1 MGWCSRKFAGGDAMQ
16 RGLEVGNERK
26 DGRVARPLKRVRLEL
41 ARNAEFPEGSSEHGY
56 ELVAPLTEDGH
67 LDLEGW
73 KQHRNSCTVRRF
85 WTGDEE
91 AYGHLVHHAGRRWAF
106 RYQSLAADDE
116 EPIFR
121 LDRHSFVVGEYV
133 SITENDGVQRTFRV
147 VSVGPAVAV
156 A

>member
-1 MGWCSRKFAGGDAMQ
+1 MQ
-16 RGLEVGNERK
+16 RGLEVGKERK
-26 DGRVARPLKRVRLEL
+26 DDGRIAMALKRVRLEL
-41 ARNAEFPEGSSEHGY
+41 ARNAQFPEGSSEHGY

-85 WTGDEE
+85 WAGGED
-91 AYGHLVHHAGRRWAF
+91 AYGQLVHHAGGRWAF

-121 LDRHSFVVGEYV
+121 LDRHSFLVGEYV

-147 VSVGPAVAV
+147 ASVGPAGAP